1 MTQPHSNPTPA
12 DPEEA
17 GWLDDIVPEIPQPT
31 TRLGQ
36 IRHRDPNNPIIMVET
51 AFLASAA
58 GLLWLV
64 NFYFPVGPLRLFFPF
79 PIALVYLRSGK
90 RAAWMAVLV
99 STLLLTVLLGPV
111 RSIQYLI
118 PSGLLGWL
126 LGYFWQRGIGWTVAT
141 LFGTILTTIGDF
153 FRIGLIS
160 LLLGDDLWLYTTT
173 QVTGLLEW
181 LFDRLG
187 ILLQPNLAM
196 VQTLAIVTII
206 LKNVMY
212 LWLVH
217 LISWFLCNRIGE
229 SIPEPPKWVQALL
242 DES

>member
-1 MTQPHSNPTPA
+1 MAEPHSNPIPTE
-12 DPEEA
+12 PEES
-17 GWLDDIVPEIPQPT
+17 GWLDDIVPEVPNLPK
-31 TRLGQ
+31 RADPN
-36 IRHRDPNNPIIMVET
+36 RHRDSKNPIVMVET

-99 STLLLTVLLGPV
+99 STLLLTVLMGPV
-111 RSIQYLI
+111 RSLQFLI
-118 PSGLLGWL
+118 PSGFLGWM
-126 LGYFWQRGIGWTVAT
+126 LGNFWQRGLGWTIAT
-141 LFGTILTTIGDF
+141 VLGTILTTIGDF
-153 FRIGLIS
+153 FRIGLVS

-187 ILLQPNLAM
+187 ILVQPSLTM
-196 VQTLAIVTII
+196 VQIFAIVSII
-206 LKNVMY
+206 LKNVIY

-217 LISWFLCNRIGE
+217 VISWFLCNRIGE
-229 SIPEPPKWVQALL
+229 SMPEPPKWVQALL
-242 DES
+242 DEN